1 MYDVAITVS
10 ACLQAGTRADVGWLV
25 DADGLV
31 VDNWS
36 DSVVFTPGGGRIGSL
51 LNGAIDGKLAD
62 LAGRWAT
69 GRLVEL
75 EVTPVDALIA
85 ELPSHGSVRCLLVPA
100 ETLPAE
106 VWELAAARESFT
118 VVTELHGEDVAGF
131 EVLRSS
137 FGAAPEVSTG
147 EGKVVSVFSAVSRM
161 VVVGS
166 NPVADALVALARSIG
181 WEATP
186 VGELGM
192 VSGHIAT
199 LSAIDKVVITGHD
212 LELAGTALAAALE
225 SEVGYIGSLGSRKMQ
240 ADRADW
246 LAYRGITD
254 LSRVHGPA
262 GLDIGAETPG
272 EIAVSIVAE
281 AIAERPGS
289 GRLEGR

>member
-10 ACLQAGTRADVGWLV
+10 ACLQGGTRADVAWLV
-25 DADGLV
+25 GADGLAV
-31 VDNWS
+31 GNWS

-51 LNGAIDGKLAD
+51 LGGAIDDKLAD

-75 EVTPVDALIA
+75 EISPVDALIT
-85 ELPSHGSVRCLLVPA
+85 ELPSHGSIRCLLVPA
-100 ETLPAE
+100 ETLPTE
-106 VWELAAARESFT
+106 VWELAVARESFT
-118 VVTELHGEDVAGF
+118 LVTTLNGEDVVGF
-131 EVLRSS
+131 EVLRPVPGGPLEVTT
-137 FGAAPEVSTG
+137 GADR
-147 EGKVVSVFSAVSRM
+147 VVSVFSAMTRM

-166 NPVADALVALARSIG
+166 NPVADALVSLAGSVG
-181 WEATP
+181 WEAIA

-192 VSGHIAT
+192 VSGHITT
-199 LSAIDKVVITGHD
+199 LSSIDKVVITGHD
-212 LELAGTALAAALE
+212 LELAGTALAAALD

-281 AIAERPGS
+281 AIAEQAGS

>member
-25 DADGLV
+25 DADGV
-31 VDNWS
+31 SVANWS
-36 DSVVFTPGGGRIGSL
+36 DTVVFTPGGGRIGSL
-51 LNGAIDGKLAD
+51 LGGAVDGKLAD

-75 EVTPVDALIA
+75 EITPVDALIA

-100 ETLPAE
+100 ETLPTDVWQLATDRKSFALVTYLEGDDVVRFEIAE
-106 VWELAAARESFT
+106 EAEREIA
-118 VVTELHGEDVAGF
+118 ED
-131 EVLRSS
+131 RI
-137 FGAAPEVSTG
+137 
-147 EGKVVSVFSAVSRM
+147 VSVFSAVPRLI
-161 VVVGS
+161 VVGS
-166 NPVADALVALARSIG
+166 NPVADALVSLAG
-181 WEATP
+181 NLEWEATA

-199 LSAIDKVVITGHD
+199 LSAIDKVVVTGHD
-212 LELAGTALAAALE
+212 LELAGTALASALE
-225 SEVGYIGSLGSRKMQ
+225 SEVGYIGALGSRKMQ

-272 EIAVSIVAE
+272 EIAVAIVAE
-281 AIAERPGS
+281 AIAEQAGS